1 MYVKAIQLGTS
12 LLITLVL
19 LSCLAATSVL
29 MVQAKPTLSLSF
41 YKNNGYSMGND
52 MNGLWTIN
60 TEVSSDVVYVEFYL
74 DNELQCNDTSA
85 PFSWPFDTN
94 NYTIALHTI
103 KVVAYDSSGEQAVE
117 ERQPN
122 FVGFPLAF
130 VVGIISFVVVA
141 VIVSFVFAFYRARR
155 NEAKERQQ
163 KYGSK

>member
-1 MYVKAIQLGTS
+1 MHAKAIKLGAYVIIAS
-12 LLITLVL
+12 IL
-19 LSCLAATSVL
+19 LSCLVVSSILT
-29 MVQAKPTLSLSF
+29 VQAKPSLSLSF
-41 YKNNGYSMGND
+41 YKNNGYDMGND
-52 MNGLWTIN
+52 MNGLWTVN
-60 TEVSSDVVYVEFYL
+60 TEVSGDVAYVEFYL
-74 DNELQCNDTSA
+74 DDQLQCNDTAA

-141 VIVSFVFAFYRARR
+141 VIASFVFAFYRARR